1 MGNFL
6 RDRRDGD
13 LRAVKKALKIILGSL
28 VLSLALCVV
37 AIGPVALF
45 FPVYVPFCL
54 YVYVV
59 HPLFS
64 YPLILGGSL
73 LACVL
78 GGLMLSRWPVG
89 QLRYAVVPATAMGL
103 TTAWLP
109 PQACGF
115 DPVIFNTFVESILF
129 VGAAGFA
136 VSIKEYTTRVCAVLA
151 LLCGIAVALQVHVGL
166 CHDDYSPDA
175 GLIAVSG
182 RGNVWLAILAAM
194 ALGWLSAWF
203 GTQIHRLM
211 PSMRG

>member
-1 MGNFL
+1 MGNIH
-6 RDRRDGD
+6 RKRRDGV
-13 LRAVKKALKIILGSL
+13 LRAVKKALKIFFGSV

-37 AIGPVALF
+37 ALGPVALI
-45 FPVYVPFCL
+45 FPVYIPFCL

-64 YPLILGGSL
+64 HPLILGGSL
-73 LACVL
+73 LACVF
-78 GGLMLSRWPVG
+78 GGLMLSRWPVD

-103 TTAWLP
+103 TTSWLP

-115 DPVIFNTFVESILF
+115 DPMIFNTFAESILF
-129 VGAAGFA
+129 VGAAGLA
-136 VSIKEYTTRVCAVLA
+136 ASIKEYTTRVCAVLA
-151 LLCGIAVALQVHVGL
+151 LLCGIAVGLQVHVGL

-182 RGNVWLAILAAM
+182 RGSVWLAILAAM

-203 GTQIHRLM
+203 GTQVYRLL

>member
-1 MGNFL
+1 VENLL
-6 RDRRDGD
+6 RKRRGGE
-13 LRAVKKALKIILGSL
+13 LCAMKKALKIILGSL
-28 VLSLALCVV
+28 VLSIALCVI
-37 AIGPVALF
+37 AIGPVALI

-73 LACVL
+73 LACVP

-109 PQACGF
+109 PQVCGF
-115 DPVIFNTFVESILF
+115 DPMIFNTFVESILF
-129 VGAAGFA
+129 VGAAGLA
-136 VSIKEYTTRVCAVLA
+136 ASTKEYTTRVCAVLA

-166 CHDDYSPDA
+166 CHDDHSPDG

-182 RGNVWLAILAAM
+182 RNNVWLAILAAM